1 MHNLSALKYFSGT
14 RPLLDSS
21 ALRHLHAFR
30 DLKNIPTQSHV
41 TFSKQNAFKVAVCA
55 LVVLPSPL
63 HQRGASVL
71 SACLRAHVSYHGS
84 TPSEAG
90 AGVFILADTPKI
102 AKSKT
107 GVENYGSVSM
117 GRYQGSVSRGLP
129 PMGHS

>member
-1 MHNLSALKYFSGT
+1 M
-14 RPLLDSS
+14 
-21 ALRHLHAFR
+21 
-30 DLKNIPTQSHV
+30 
-41 TFSKQNAFKVAVCA
+41 AV
-55 LVVLPSPL
+55 
-63 HQRGASVL
+63 QSVL
-71 SACLRAHVSYHGS
+71 GARRRVFTEAPQAELGAGVHGS

>member
-1 MHNLSALKYFSGT
+1 MISDHGST
-14 RPLLDSS
+14 
-21 ALRHLHAFR
+21 
-30 DLKNIPTQSHV
+30 
-41 TFSKQNAFKVAVCA
+41 
-55 LVVLPSPL
+55 PSEA
-63 HQRGASVL
+63 GAGVNGSTPSEAGAGV
-71 SACLRAHVSYHGS
+71 HGS

-102 AKSKT
+102 AKFKT

>member
-1 MHNLSALKYFSGT
+1 M
-14 RPLLDSS
+14 
-21 ALRHLHAFR
+21 
-30 DLKNIPTQSHV
+30 NITFWKPNTFKV
-41 TFSKQNAFKVAVCA
+41 TFCV
-55 LVVLPSPL
+55 LVVLIFPL

-71 SACLRAHVSYHGS
+71 SACLRAHVSHHGS

-102 AKSKT
+102 AKFKT

>member
-1 MHNLSALKYFSGT
+1 MIS
-14 RPLLDSS
+14 D
-21 ALRHLHAFR
+21 
-30 DLKNIPTQSHV
+30 
-41 TFSKQNAFKVAVCA
+41 
-55 LVVLPSPL
+55 
-63 HQRGASVL
+63 
-71 SACLRAHVSYHGS
+71 HGS

-102 AKSKT
+102 AKFKT

>member
-1 MHNLSALKYFSGT
+1 MQ
-14 RPLLDSS
+14 DSS
-21 ALRHLHAFR
+21 LGLEIDVSTSGSVEPLRGVFEAHLE
-30 DLKNIPTQSHV
+30 HV
-41 TFSKQNAFKVAVCA
+41 YTIKA
-55 LVVLPSPL
+55 
-63 HQRGASVL
+63 R
-71 SACLRAHVSYHGS
+71 RHGS

-102 AKSKT
+102 AKFKT